1 MPRQL
6 TARGRLTL
14 LLTALVLAAGL
25 VLTGLT
31 YLLMRR
37 HLGPRL
43 GVVRLTSDGGAP
55 PTPS

>member
-1 MPRQL
+1 M

-25 VLTGLT
+25 VLTALT

-37 HLGPRL
+37 YLAPRVGFVHL
-43 GVVRLTSDGGAP
+43 T
-55 PTPS
+55 TT